1 MVMGYDI
8 VVEARKLMRAGYCMK
23 ESAALLGVMA
33 SDLDRWLWSCIGISD
48 ESLTWPQPHRPP
60 PMF

>member
-1 MVMGYDI
+1 MVTGYDT
-8 VVEARKLMRAGYCMK
+8 VVKARGLMRAGYSMK
-23 ESAALLGVMA
+23 DAARLLGVMA

-48 ESLTWPQPHRPP
+48 ESLTWPQPKQPE